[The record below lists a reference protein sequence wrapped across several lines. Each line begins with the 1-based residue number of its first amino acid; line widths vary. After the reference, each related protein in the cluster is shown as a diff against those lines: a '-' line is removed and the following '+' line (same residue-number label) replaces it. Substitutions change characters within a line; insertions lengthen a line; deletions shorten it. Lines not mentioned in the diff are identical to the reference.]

1 MNLKYSYWYFKEAL
15 SSKICDDI
23 INYGKSFQDH
33 LAHIGDQRGDKTN
46 LDVKDLKKKR
56 NSNIVW
62 LDEPWIYNHIHPFIY
77 EANKNAG
84 WNFQWDWSE
93 SCKFTKYNKGQFY
106 DWHCDSWETPYN
118 SPKELYKHNK
128 IRKLSA
134 SISLSDPKE
143 YEGGDLKF
151 RLLRGS
157 KINTIVCEEI
167 KPKGSIVIFPSFLDH
182 KVERVKKGTRYSL
195 VIWSL
200 GHPFT

>member
-1 MNLKYSYWYFKEAL
+1 MNLKFSYWYFKEAL

-33 LAHIGDQRGDKTN
+33 LAHIGDQKGNKTN
-46 LDVKDLKKKR
+46 FNVKDLKKKR

-93 SCKFTKYNKGQFY
+93 SCQFTKYNKGQFY

-118 SPKELYKHNK
+118 SPEELYKHNK

-151 RLLRGS
+151 RLPYGS
-157 KINTIVCEEI
+157 KTNTIVCEEI
-167 KPKGSIVIFPSFLDH
+167 KPKGSIVVFPSFLYH
-182 KVERVKKGTRYSL
+182 KVERVKKGNRYSL
-195 VIWSL
+195 VIWNL